1 MGTDKYCILQT
12 AQYNHKTKGTSM
24 FRANP
29 YFVTG
34 SFIKT
39 LFMVMTMVI
48 LVPLAITNWGLNL
61 LLKYPGIFSAGMAR
75 KGGPTRDDIEK
86 GTFSLT
92 IDGAGFSSDN
102 TDKTKPDAFLRVK
115 VKGAEP
121 GYVATSAIMV
131 QCAFCLIN
139 ERGDLPAE

>member
-1 MGTDKYCILQT
+1 MRSYKALNELRKAHRKPLPDLPDALPPRRRVIFYSDVVHSWCVPFMGTDKYCILQT

-75 KGGPTRDDIEK
+75 KGGPTRDDVSHVI
-86 GTFSLT
+86 
-92 IDGAGFSSDN
+92 
-102 TDKTKPDAFLRVK
+102 
-115 VKGAEP
+115 
-121 GYVATSAIMV
+121 AT
-131 QCAFCLIN
+131 CWLCDCY
-139 ERGDLPAE
+139 R